1 MVLIFTL
8 MVPPVAGFL
17 FESEIDFEKE
27 CYVLYVKE
35 KAIKWF
41 TSTLGLCFVKLL
53 GETKE
58 GTEEGTK
65 EGTED
70 VSGVIEVV
78 VPKTG
83 ADTPAPTLRGRQH
96 SSAE

>member
-1 MVLIFTL
+1 MLLVFTL
-8 MVPPVAGFL
+8 IVPPVAGFL

-27 CYVLYVKE
+27 CCVSYVKE

-41 TSTLGLCFVKLL
+41 TSTLGLCFDKLL

-58 GTEEGTK
+58 I
-65 EGTED
+65 TED
-70 VSGVIEVV
+70 VIGVIEVV